1 MRTSRYVALLA
12 ASALVLAGCGGGDS
26 DKSSKSKVTVEQAAN
41 YTGSDRQ
48 EFLEKCAK
56 DEGSVTVY
64 TAQNTDLWEKLRA
77 AYMKKYPGIKVN
89 TTRRT
94 TAQTAEAFTKE
105 ASAKVHKADVL
116 DVKVEVAASL
126 VDLYASYTSPEL
138 EAFPETALGADN
150 KYVTSDRIPYGVIY
164 NTDKVSEA
172 DAPKTSEDL
181 LDPKWKGQIA
191 MSTTLLGTQWV
202 GWMHKKYGED
212 FIKAFGKQD
221 VRTTDAN
228 TDAIAAQVAA
238 GEVLIAPGINLSG
251 VEALKETGKD
261 APVKWVPIDPQW
273 TEGALS
279 IAAKAPHPCAA
290 MLYIDFELSKEG
302 QTINPLYLSART
314 DVEASPAVKDIEP
327 VDIWTII
334 GSHNAADY
342 PTASKEWTALIDKY
356 IINN

>member
-1 MRTSRYVALLA
+1 MKAKRYVGLLA
-12 ASALVLAGCGGGDS
+12 ATSLVLVGCGGGNS
-26 DKSSKSKVTVEQAAN
+26 DATSEAVSVEKAAQ
-41 YTGSDRQ
+41 YTGNDRQ
-48 EFLEKCAK
+48 AFLEKCAK

-77 AYMKKYPGIKVN
+77 GYMKKYPGIKVN

-105 ASAKVHKADVL
+105 ASAKVNKVDVM

-138 EAFPETALGADN
+138 KAYPATAIGADN
-150 KYVTSDRIPYGVIY
+150 KFVTSDRIPYGVIY

-181 LDPKWKGQIA
+181 LNPKWKGQIA

-202 GWMHKKYGED
+202 GWMDKKYGEG

-251 VEALKETGKD
+251 VEALKETGKN

-279 IAAKAPHPCAA
+279 LAAKAPHPCAA
-290 MLYIDFELSKEG
+290 MLYIDYELSKEG

-314 DVEASPAVKDIEP
+314 DVEANPEVKDIEP

-342 PTASKEWTALIDKY
+342 PEASKKWTALIDKY
-356 IINN
+356 IISN